1 MFDLVPVV
9 SLRNNP
15 FFVDCMPDAVFKQ
28 SCMIGLVH
36 CVQLPRLYNV
46 YKEQGIIENFEQ
58 LLDNI
63 FHPLFEVTRDPNS
76 HPQLHLFLKNV
87 SSALVLLQC
96 LWCLGPCSLCW
107 LLCVSLLTD
116 SAQFISPP

>member
-1 MFDLVPVV
+1 M
-9 SLRNNP
+9 N
-15 FFVDCMPDAVFKQ
+15 
-28 SCMIGLVH
+28 GW
-36 CVQLPRLYNV
+36 VQLPRLYNV

-87 SSALVLLQC
+87 SSALCLSRTAALSHVTSVDGLAHLWHHHNIVCCQGDLCPAFVMPCLLQP
-96 LWCLGPCSLCW
+96 LHEIATEQKL
-107 LLCVSLLTD
+107 
-116 SAQFISPP
+116 

>member
-1 MFDLVPVV
+1 MPVA
-9 SLRNNP
+9 
-15 FFVDCMPDAVFKQ
+15 VDSDHVIEAV
-28 SCMIGLVH
+28 H
-36 CVQLPRLYNV
+36 WVQLPRLYNL

-87 SSALVLLQC
+87 GSALL
-96 LWCLGPCSLCW
+96 
-107 LLCVSLLTD
+107 LLTCWW
-116 SAQFISPP
+116 SAWTRHVWWLHGVQHATVVAGL

>member
-1 MFDLVPVV
+1 MLSEGMPVA
-9 SLRNNP
+9 
-15 FFVDCMPDAVFKQ
+15 VDGDRV
-28 SCMIGLVH
+28 IETVH
-36 CVQLPRLYNV
+36 WVQLPRLYNL

-87 SSALVLLQC
+87 GSALLLLTC
-96 LWCLGPCSLCW
+96 CSLHGPVMCGGCLGFHLAT
-107 LLCVSLLTD
+107 LVARL
-116 SAQFISPP
+116 

>member
-1 MFDLVPVV
+1 M
-9 SLRNNP
+9 
-15 FFVDCMPDAVFKQ
+15 
-28 SCMIGLVH
+28 
-36 CVQLPRLYNV
+36 QLPRLYNV

-87 SSALVLLQC
+87 SSALVLLPC
-96 LWCLGPCSLCW
+96 LWFCMALASCGDRFVSACSHILPDTSHM
-107 LLCVSLLTD
+107 L
-116 SAQFISPP
+116 

>member
-1 MFDLVPVV
+1 M
-9 SLRNNP
+9 
-15 FFVDCMPDAVFKQ
+15 
-28 SCMIGLVH
+28 
-36 CVQLPRLYNV
+36 

-87 SSALVLLQC
+87 SPALGGCSDLP
-96 LWCLGPCSLCW
+96 GPCSL
-107 LLCVSLLTD
+107 L
-116 SAQFISPP
+116 

>member
-1 MFDLVPVV
+1 M
-9 SLRNNP
+9 
-15 FFVDCMPDAVFKQ
+15 
-28 SCMIGLVH
+28 
-36 CVQLPRLYNV
+36 QLPRLYNV

-87 SSALVLLQC
+87 SSALVLLQY
-96 LWCLGPCSLCW
+96 LWCPGLCSLW
-107 LLCVSLLTD
+107 
-116 SAQFISPP
+116 